1 MKGLFCYWAS
11 LLNRLVSYQ
20 IMKNSSQPYAHIS
33 IPKPCREDWT
43 GMELTEE
50 GRFCKQCSKSV
61 IDFSHFSNQQLHE
74 YFEKHRNTSICG
86 KIPESKLNAPFILPP
101 PKKQFSGWWLL
112 SALVG
117 MSLPVYAQTNQHL
130 IEQTEP
136 HQIPAKLSIEK
147 NDSNFI
153 RVKGIVS
160 DATTGE
166 RLPFAPIQLLP
177 LSIYA
182 YSNVDGE
189 FELKIPDSTTHSS
202 SYELVLTY
210 IGFETIRKQFT
221 YDELFAQS
229 SSPLQLEFKM
239 AQTGMIG
246 EVIYIRAPWHK
257 RLKYRIKRMFTRK

>member
-1 MKGLFCYWAS
+1 
-11 LLNRLVSYQ
+11 
-20 IMKNSSQPYAHIS
+20 MKNSSPPFAYIS

-61 IDFSHFSNQQLHE
+61 IDFSHFSDQQLHD
-74 YFEKHRNTSICG
+74 YIEKHRKSSICG
-86 KIPESKLNAPFILPP
+86 KIPLSKLNKPFILSP

-117 MSLPVYAQTNQHL
+117 ISLPVYAQTNQHI

-136 HQIPAKLSIEK
+136 QQIPTTHSIEK
-147 NDSNFI
+147 SDTNFI
-153 RVKGIVS
+153 CVKGSVS

-177 LSIYA
+177 LSIHA

-189 FELKIPDSTTHSS
+189 FELKIPDSTSHLAR
-202 SYELVLTY
+202 YELVLTD
-210 IGFETIRKQFT
+210 IGFETIHKQFS
-221 YDELFAQS
+221 YEELFALS
-229 SSPLQLEFKM
+229 SSPLLLELKM
-239 AQTGMIG
+239 AQVGMIG
-246 EVIYIRAPWHK
+246 EVIYVRAPWHK
-257 RLKYRIKRMFTRK
+257 RLKYRIKRMFKRTQHESSST